1 MEEKIWSFFEEES
14 DEEISDAHCA
24 EELQL
29 QEALQASFA
38 SLQMISSNQEEEEE
52 AESSGFFCGICME
65 RKESSEIFKNNNTT
79 CSHSFCSLCI
89 GEYVQSRIDL
99 NLPPGTCP
107 DPDRNCPATIDLS
120 SCKSILPEAAI
131 AKWERWLTQSSVDAS
146 QIIYCPYGD
155 CSEMFVYEDEE
166 ITEAECSFCRR
177 LFCAQCRVPW
187 HADQDCEEFRESE
200 GDVEVEEMAR
210 NFKWMKCPHCNR
222 VVDKIDGCIHITCW
236 CGLEFC
242 YVCGSIWSEDH
253 WDCQTEN
260 DIDD

>member
-1 MEEKIWSFFEEES
+1 
-14 DEEISDAHCA
+14 
-24 EELQL
+24 
-29 QEALQASFA
+29 
-38 SLQMISSNQEEEEE
+38 
-52 AESSGFFCGICME
+52 ME
-65 RKESSEIFKNNNTT
+65 RKESSEIFKNNNNT

-131 AKWERWLTQSSVDAS
+131 AKWERWLTQSS
-146 QIIYCPYGD
+146 
-155 CSEMFVYEDEE
+155 
-166 ITEAECSFCRR
+166 
-177 LFCAQCRVPW
+177 CRVPW

-222 VVDKIDGCIHITCW
+222 VVDKIDGCIQ